1 MKHKPNILVVGSF
14 VLDQIATTSVFPAEG
29 ETVLGDDF
37 HKAPGGKGANQA
49 VQASLLGADVTMVGK
64 MGCDSNAEEML
75 NACHKAGLNTQH
87 VMCDARKIQAAPSL
101 SSKKRQMD
109 LQKTGSS
116 LFPAPTWPST
126 RRMSHS

>member
-87 VMCDARKIQAAPSL
+87 VMCDARDNTGCSDHRYFR
-101 SSKKRQMD
+101 RQHGHPPGGCRIP
-109 LQKTGSS
+109 KG
-116 LFPAPTWPST
+116 
-126 RRMSHS
+126 

>member
-87 VMCDARKIQAAPSL
+87 VMCDARENTGCSVIILEKAADGST
-101 SSKKRQMD
+101 
-109 LQKTGSS
+109 KTGSS